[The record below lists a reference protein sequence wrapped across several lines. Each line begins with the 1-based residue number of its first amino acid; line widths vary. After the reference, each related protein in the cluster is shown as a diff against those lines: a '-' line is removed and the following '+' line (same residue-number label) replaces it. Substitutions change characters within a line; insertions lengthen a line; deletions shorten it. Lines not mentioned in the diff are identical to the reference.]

1 MSSNNQH
8 YLDAID
14 PFASR
19 FIRGKVRQLIGQAGF
34 TRQDRDDL
42 LQEFAIDLLRRKR
55 HFDPAAASWE
65 AFVIVVCENRY
76 AALIQHRRRSMRD
89 PRRLDGSLDQ
99 RVEDEGRSVAF
110 ADTLPE
116 SQRTPFSDD
125 PAENE
130 RL

>member
-1 MSSNNQH
+1 
-8 YLDAID
+8 
-14 PFASR
+14 
-19 FIRGKVRQLIGQAGF
+19 
-34 TRQDRDDL
+34 
-42 LQEFAIDLLRRKR
+42 
-55 HFDPAAASWE
+55 
-65 AFVIVVCENRY
+65 
-76 AALIQHRRRSMRD
+76 MRD

-130 RL
+130 RLRTDCRIDLEQLLAALPEDLRDVSEHLKVASITDTAKARGVQRPSMYYSIKALRKHFSAAGMEVYL